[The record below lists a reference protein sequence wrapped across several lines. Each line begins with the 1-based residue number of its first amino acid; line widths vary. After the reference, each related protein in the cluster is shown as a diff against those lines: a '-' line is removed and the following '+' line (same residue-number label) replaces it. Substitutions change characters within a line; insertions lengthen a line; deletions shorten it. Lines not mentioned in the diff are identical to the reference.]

1 MRETFVVE
9 VLDAQNGAWQGVVT
23 WLEGKSSQPF
33 RSTLELLRL
42 MDSGIQAGGT
52 QPEE

>member
-9 VLDAQNGAWQGVVT
+9 VLDTQNGAWQGVVT
-23 WLEGKSSQPF
+23 WLEGKSTQPF
-33 RSTLELLRL
+33 RSTLEMLRL
-42 MDSGIQAGGT
+42 IDSGIQKGVA